1 MRVDPNANPEMYQK
15 ILAKLD
21 KDGDGQISEQEKSEA
36 KAARGQ
42 RGGGSARPGGVHGDP
57 RGAEGSRP
65 AGRKAGGPKGGRMP
79 QEVLD
84 RQDANGDGT
93 VSEEEKAAA
102 REKMGQKRQEL
113 VAAFDADGDGKLN
126 EAERAAAKE
135 SMPPRSGGTRGL
147 GQAGGAGRR
156 GGVGRTGS
164 GEAPPFAADLQRL
177 GTLARSIYEGS
188 EPPVA
193 EVQSAYDETG
203 ALAEQIQESEVPDQ
217 GRERILAR
225 MDSIRSVFANFLQS
239 RTNFVV

>member
-1 MRVDPNANPEMYQK
+1 MRVNPNANPEMYQK
-15 ILAKLD
+15 LLAKLD
-21 KDGDGQISEQEKSEA
+21 KDGDGQISEQEKSGA
-36 KAARGQ
+36 KAARGP
-42 RGGGSARPGGVHGDP
+42 RGGEGPRPGGIP
-57 RGAEGSRP
+57 RGPMDGQ
-65 AGRKAGGPKGGRMP
+65 MP

-84 RQDANGDGT
+84 RLDTNGDGT

-102 REKMGQKRQEL
+102 REKMGQKREEL

-126 EAERAAAKE
+126 ETERAAARE
-135 SMPPRSGGTRGL
+135 SRPERSGETRGL
-147 GQAGGAGRR
+147 GQASGAGRR

-188 EPPVA
+188 EPAVS

-203 ALAEQIQESEVPDQ
+203 ALAEQIQESEAPDQ

-225 MDSIRSVFANFLQS
+225 MDNIRSVFANFLQS